1 LRSSQTGSGEGFFD
15 LVLDYDAG
23 QISGRFGWRDLQL
36 NGVGIAD
43 TAGQPPLAGAKLF
56 ASVGSISDGTHLLDG
71 QLGGFE
77 MRVFDSQNQEL
88 ARDSQGN
95 LLDRNGTITSDAS
108 QALSI
113 PALSATVWTKAE

>member
-1 LRSSQTGSGEGFFD
+1 MFPGF
-15 LVLDYDAG
+15 VA
-23 QISGRFGWRDLQL
+23 QIF
-36 NGVGIAD
+36 GVGIAD
-43 TAGQPPLAGAKLF
+43 TAGQLDNPAGTAGAQILDSEIGTLAAGQPPLAGAKLF

-95 LLDRNGTITSDAS
+95 LLDRNGTITGDAS